1 MFNNLGLA
9 LGTNLKFYT
18 SVKKELKLKVGE
30 FWGANSYVCRSYR
43 EKTGRG
49 PFWPPPP
56 HLSSWI
62 GLKKLNKLTYK
73 KDKKKLNIFNE
84 NTEEVFEEEKLIPIK
99 TPFVEKKDD
108 RSTLCSF
115 DGLFQVLHRDIGN
128 VEFLG
133 ISAADPS

>member
-9 LGTNLKFYT
+9 LGTKLKFYT
-18 SVKKELKLKVGE
+18 SVKKELKLKVRK
-30 FWGANSYVCRSYR
+30 FWAANSYVCRSYR
-43 EKTGRG
+43 EETGRRAFLAS
-49 PFWPPPP
+49 PSP
-56 HLSSWI
+56 LLSWI
-62 GLKKLNKLTYK
+62 GLKKLNRLTYE

-115 DGLFQVLHRDIGN
+115 DGLFQVLHRNIGN
-128 VEFLG
+128 VEFSG
-133 ISAADPS
+133 TSAADPR